1 MEENKNPELNISSH
15 LPDDSSIKPPTCRI
29 CYDIEKDNN
38 LLIHPCHC
46 SGSVKYVHEECLKTW
61 LLSTNE
67 DLSNR
72 KCELCHTQFKME
84 YHITSYFSIREICDE
99 SIGTCMFIPIL
110 LSILGLIVVIIYFLS
125 IKYSNS
131 NTNKDDKV
139 YSLALMA
146 GCSFAGG
153 IILIILIYMV
163 KSTFMKVKMEDWRI
177 KNQEFSGEVEVK
189 LDGDQVFLTAE
200 NEIPPG
206 NLIAV
211 SKSVKL
217 KGKKMKAPKVMP
229 LSLVPVYEGDK
240 MIGYKSE
247 QWENRMTSCLVL
259 SSSGGFN
266 TSKNNPSDYDKQN
279 ATL

>member
-1 MEENKNPELNISSH
+1 MEENKNLELNKSTH
-15 LPDDSSIKPPTCRI
+15 LPEESSIKTPICRI

-72 KCELCHTQFKME
+72 KCELCNTQFQME
-84 YHITSYFSIREICDE
+84 YRVISYFSIREICDE

-110 LSILGLIVVIIYFLS
+110 ISILGLIVVIIYFLS
-125 IKYSNS
+125 VKFENS
-131 NTNKDDKV
+131 STSKDDKV

-153 IILIILIYMV
+153 IILIILVYIV
-163 KSTFMKVKMEDWRI
+163 KSTFMRVKMEDWHI
-177 KNQEFSGEVEVK
+177 KSQEFSGEVEIK
-189 LDGDQVFLTAE
+189 LDRDQVFLTAE

-217 KGKKMKAPKVMP
+217 KGKKIKAPKVVP

-247 QWENRMTSCLVL
+247 VWEHRMMSCVL
-259 SSSGGFN
+259 LSNSGGFN
-266 TSKNNPSDYDKQN
+266 MSKYNPSDCDKQN